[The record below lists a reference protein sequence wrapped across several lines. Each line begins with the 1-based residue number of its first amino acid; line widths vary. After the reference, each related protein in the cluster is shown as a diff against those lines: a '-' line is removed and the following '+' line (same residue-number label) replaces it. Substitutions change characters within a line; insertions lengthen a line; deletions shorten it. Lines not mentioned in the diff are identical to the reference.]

1 MKIEIPEEQISD
13 MFGAAILE
21 SLSQEV
27 REDLIKGAI
36 AYLLTAE
43 KGRGYGAAKSP
54 MQEAFETA
62 LDRFAGKFAVEYV
75 AENPEVKAM
84 IVDALPNLTN
94 APYDRK
100 EKVIEA
106 IAKALAEVML
116 TAE

>member
-13 MFGAAILE
+13 IFGAAILE
-21 SLSQEV
+21 SLSQNV

-62 LDRFAGKFAVEYV
+62 LDRFADNFAVEYV
-75 AENPEVKAM
+75 AENLEVKEM
-84 IVDALPNLTN
+84 IAEALPKLTN
-94 APYDRK
+94 APYHRK
-100 EKVIEA
+100 TKVIEA

-116 TAE
+116 TEE